1 MSGELGGG
9 ATAAAIA
16 GGDSMSKSVVT
27 KFFNHVLDFG
37 DESKKEF
44 MNLFQFAILALI
56 PIVVLNKTVHNVVPE
71 ANVMKGSLEL
81 SMEVLGQTV
90 VMLSG
95 LVIIQ
100 RVITFIPTYSGEDYK
115 LGSMLTIV
123 LPFLMILL
131 SLQTKLGEKSNILYK
146 RAMDKWNG
154 NSAFENFEEGEEDEA
169 QGGGGGEVRRKQP
182 IAQNYGNTPQK
193 KSVRQETGL
202 PGPQLPPP
210 TMSNNHPSTTGV
222 GPQHSAQSQQAPNP
236 NLGPN
241 ALDGGFAALG
251 NFSSNFSEY

>member
-1 MSGELGGG
+1 MTDLTGGQV
-9 ATAAAIA
+9 AV
-16 GGDSMSKSVVT
+16 GGDSMNMGKSVVT

-44 MNLFQFAILALI
+44 MNLAQFSILALI
-56 PIVVLNKTVHNVVPE
+56 PIVVLNKTVHNLVPE
-71 ANVMKGSLEL
+71 ANMMKGSLEL

-100 RVITFIPTYSGEDYK
+100 RVITFIPTYSGESYK

-154 NSAFENFEEGEEDEA
+154 NSAFENMEDEDDGQ
-169 QGGGGGEVRRKQP
+169 QGSGNPQVRRQQP
-182 IAQNYGNTPQK
+182 IEQKYGNMPQK
-193 KSVRQETGL
+193 TSDRKETGL

-210 TMSNNHPSTTGV
+210 SMSNNHPSTTGV
-222 GPQHSAQSQQAPNP
+222 APQHSAQNSMAPNP
-236 NLGPN
+236 DLGPN

-251 NFSSNFSEY
+251 NFSSVGAPF

>member
-1 MSGELGGG
+1 MSEQLGGQV
-9 ATAAAIA
+9 AV
-16 GGDSMSKSVVT
+16 GGDSMNMGKSVVT

-37 DESKKEF
+37 DESKTEF
-44 MNLFQFAILALI
+44 MNLAQFSILALI
-56 PIVVLNKTVHNVVPE
+56 PIVVLNKTVHSLVPE
-71 ANVMKGSLEL
+71 ANMMKGSLEL

-95 LVIIQ
+95 LVLIQ
-100 RVITFIPTYSGEDYK
+100 RIITFIPTYSGESYK

-154 NSAFENFEEGEEDEA
+154 NSAFENMEDEEEGSGDP
-169 QGGGGGEVRRKQP
+169 QVRRQQP
-182 IAQNYGNTPQK
+182 IEQKYGQAPQK
-193 KSVRQETGL
+193 KSDRRESGL

-210 TMSNNHPSTTGV
+210 SMSNNHPSTTGV
-222 GPQHSAQSQQAPNP
+222 APQHSAQHGMAPNP
-236 NLGPN
+236 ELGPN

-251 NFSSNFSEY
+251 NFSSVGAPF